1 MKNESIFAVTKAFG
15 GEVQGMRI
23 DEQGEVFADLILYE
37 EDIADYGYVQS
48 DVFLSNGV
56 EIQLDL
62 QNGKLSGCWEHAV
75 TGESGEMSI
84 SGFETS
90 DVIRYIKE
98 VIGRK

>member
-1 MKNESIFAVTKAFG
+1 MKNASIFAVTKAFG
-15 GEVQGMRI
+15 GEVQGVRV
-23 DEQGEVFADLILYE
+23 DEQGEVVNDLILYE
-37 EDIADYGYVQS
+37 DDVNQYGYVQS

-56 EIQLDL
+56 EIQLEL

-84 SGFETS
+84 RGFETS

-98 VIGRK
+98 VYNKL